1 MIDIYHFTNPLSEN
15 CLATEECL
23 EKLTHTVFQ
32 KARLR
37 FIPLINEQVSA
48 KLIQGE
54 QSLPLMDIPYD
65 RESLICR
72 VILDF
77 KAAQIEGNKKARPF
91 FYQKS
96 SVSMHLASFYDAAIG
111 HQALL
116 K

>member
-1 MIDIYHFTNPLSEN
+1 MIDIYHFANPLSEN

-77 KAAQIEGNKKARPF
+77 KAAQIEGNKT
-91 FYQKS
+91 Y
-96 SVSMHLASFYDAAIG
+96 
-111 HQALL
+111 
-116 K
+116 